1 VSKRILIVE
10 DDAALAKVLSD
21 RLTLDGFDVAWSPD
35 GHDAPSRARAFR
47 PDLILLDIM
56 LPGASGFELC
66 QLLRQG
72 GRTPDIILSVRGQKH
87 DKIRGFNVGADDYV
101 TKPFEPE
108 ELVARI
114 HAVLRRFSRPVHKI
128 KMGEVS
134 IDFETERVEDPSG
147 NLHLTHQEFEILR
160 LLAAHE
166 GQVVYRDELLRQ
178 VWGVLF
184 DSTKRTVDYAIARL
198 RKKIEADP
206 HHPRFIRSVRGDGYR
221 LTLKRADNET

>member
-10 DDAALAKVLSD
+10 DDAALAKVVSD
-21 RLTLDGFDVAWSPD
+21 RLSLDGFEVKWSPD
-35 GHDAPSRARAFR
+35 GNDAPSRTRMFR

-56 LPGASGFELC
+56 LPGPSGFELC

-72 GRTPDIILSVRGQKH
+72 GRTPVIILSVRGQKH
-87 DKIRGFNVGADDYV
+87 DKLRGFDVGADDYI

-114 HAVLRRFSRPVHKI
+114 HAVLRRTARPVQT
-128 KMGEVS
+128 MTLGDLR
-134 IDFETERVEDPSG
+134 IDFVGQRVSSPAGDV
-147 NLHLTHQEFEILR
+147 HLTHQEFEILR
-160 LLAAHE
+160 LLATHE
-166 GQVVYRDELLRQ
+166 GQVVYRDELLRE

-184 DSTKRTVDYAIARL
+184 DATKRTVDHAIARL

-206 HHPRFIRSVRGDGYR
+206 HRPRFVRSVRGDGYCLR
-221 LTLKRADNET
+221 LAPSTDDE